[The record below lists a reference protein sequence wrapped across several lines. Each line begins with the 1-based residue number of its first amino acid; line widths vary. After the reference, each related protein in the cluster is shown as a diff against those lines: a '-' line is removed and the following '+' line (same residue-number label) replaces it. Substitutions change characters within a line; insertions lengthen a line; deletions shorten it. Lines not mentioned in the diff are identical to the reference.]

1 MAGKAITEKAVR
13 ESLVAQLEARGA
25 DVALYES
32 LIRDYMFF
40 WREMRAMQKDIKEKG
55 RIYTAISAQGK
66 EYDKENPS
74 VKNAILYSKQMIAI
88 LASLGLDTKTIR
100 NPDKEG
106 NGEVSDL

>member
-1 MAGKAITEKAVR
+1 MAGKILEKTVR

-40 WREMRAMQKDIKEKG
+40 WREMRAMQKDIKDRG
-55 RIYTAISAQGK
+55 RTYTAISAQGK
-66 EYDKENPS
+66 EYEKENPS
-74 VKNAILYSKQMIAI
+74 VKNAIMYSKQMIAI
-88 LASLGLDTKTIR
+88 LSALGLDTKSIL
-100 NPDKEG
+100 NPAREG